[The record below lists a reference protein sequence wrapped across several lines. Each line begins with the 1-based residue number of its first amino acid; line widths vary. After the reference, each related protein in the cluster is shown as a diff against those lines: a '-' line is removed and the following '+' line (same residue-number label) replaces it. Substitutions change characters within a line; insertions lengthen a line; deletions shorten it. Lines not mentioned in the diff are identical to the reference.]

1 MVYLFVVLVR
11 VGSLASAGALAIL
24 VGQGLL
30 LGIVGYSSCRVLFCV
45 GWHFVLVS
53 AIVLICVFVKLFSWF
68 ALFCSVWEVLFVKLV
83 IVVGFC

>member
-53 AIVLICVFVKLFSWF
+53 AIVLICVFVN
-68 ALFCSVWEVLFVKLV
+68 CSVGLPCFVLF
-83 IVVGFC
+83 GRFCL